1 MPDAGKDE
9 APRRGLKAIADG
21 LQQLLHDADALD
33 EPLVGAKIADSHDC
47 AEQRLALLGQR

>member
-9 APRRGLKAIADG
+9 ATRRGLKAIADG

-47 AEQRLALLGQR
+47 AEQRLALLDQR

>member
-9 APRRGLKAIADG
+9 ATRRGLKAIADG

-33 EPLVGAKIADSHDC
+33 EPLVSAKIADSHDC